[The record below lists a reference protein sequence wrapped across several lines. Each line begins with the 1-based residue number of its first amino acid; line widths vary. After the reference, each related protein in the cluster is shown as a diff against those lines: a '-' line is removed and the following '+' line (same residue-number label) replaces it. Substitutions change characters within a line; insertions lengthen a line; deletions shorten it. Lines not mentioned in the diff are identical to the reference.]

1 MSSSSA
7 MYLNLLS
14 LPILAFALGCFSRL
28 IRSDLSLPKE
38 VFSALATYLLFAI
51 GIKGGVELS
60 HTEASTI
67 ALPIFLTVLLGCIT
81 PVTAFA
87 VLRYLG
93 RFKQADAAGI
103 AAHYGSVSAV
113 TFMAAQKFVTDQ
125 GCPSEGFMS
134 TLLTILE
141 SPGIA
146 MALFLGLIS
155 SEQTR
160 SMKSAIH
167 EVFTS
172 RGFLLMMGGLVLGA
186 CTGEKNWSDVSLFF
200 DSRGPVFRGILCL
213 FLLHMG
219 TMEGERLCDLRKVGW
234 FLIAFAIIIPI
245 VHGCLGVYLGTLAGL
260 SLGGATVLGTMAAS
274 ASYIAAPPAVRLT
287 LPEANPTFYLT
298 CSLGITFPFNL
309 ILGIPLYYQFAQ
321 YFISH
326 QQ

>member
-1 MSSSSA
+1 MSATSA

-14 LPILAFALGCFSRL
+14 LPILAFALGCLSRL
-28 IRSDLSLPKE
+28 IRSDLSLPQE
-38 VFSALATYLLFAI
+38 VFSALASYLLFAI

-60 HTEASTI
+60 HTQATTI
-67 ALPIFLTVLLGCIT
+67 ALPMIVTLVLGCIT
-81 PVTAFA
+81 PVSAYV

-93 RFKQADAAGI
+93 RFSQADAAGI

-113 TFMAAQKFVTDQ
+113 TFMAAQKFVADQ

-146 MALFLGLIS
+146 IALFLGLLS
-155 SEQTR
+155 SKKTR
-160 SMKSAIH
+160 SMKSALH

-172 RGFLLMMGGLVLGA
+172 RGFMLMIGGLVLGA
-186 CTGEKNWSDVSLFF
+186 CTGEKNWTDVSLFF

-219 TMEGERLCDLRKVGW
+219 TVAGERLGDLRRVGL
-234 FLIAFAIIIPI
+234 FLIIFAILTPII
-245 VHGCLGVYLGTLAGL
+245 HGCLGVYLGSLAGL

-287 LPEANPTFYLT
+287 LPEANPTLYLT

-321 YFISH
+321 LVIAH
-326 QQ
+326 

>member
-1 MSSSSA
+1 MSATTA

-14 LPILAFALGCFSRL
+14 LPILAFGLGCFSRL
-28 IRSDLSLPKE
+28 IRSDLSLPRE
-38 VFSALATYLLFAI
+38 VFSGLATYLLLAI
-51 GIKGGVELS
+51 GMKGGVELS
-60 HTEASTI
+60 HAQASSI
-67 ALPIFLTVLLGCIT
+67 ALPMVVTLFLGCLT
-81 PVTAFA
+81 PLTAFV

-93 RFKQADAAGI
+93 RLKQADAAGI

-113 TFMAAQKFVTDQ
+113 TFMAAQKFVADQ
-125 GCPSEGFMS
+125 GYPAEGFLS
-134 TLLTILE
+134 TLLTLLE

-146 MALFLGLIS
+146 VALFLGLWS
-155 SEQTR
+155 SQPTR
-160 SMKSAIH
+160 SMNSALH

-200 DSRGPVFRGILCL
+200 DSRGPVFRGVLCL

-219 TMEGERLCDLRKVGW
+219 TMAGERLSDLRKVGW
-234 FLIAFAIIIPI
+234 FLILFAIFVPI
-245 VHGCLGVYLGTLAGL
+245 VHGCLAVYLGTLAHL

-287 LPEANPTFYLT
+287 LPEANPTLYLT

-309 ILGIPLYYQFAQ
+309 ILGIPLYFQFAQ
-321 YFISH
+321 WLMAH
-326 QQ
+326 W